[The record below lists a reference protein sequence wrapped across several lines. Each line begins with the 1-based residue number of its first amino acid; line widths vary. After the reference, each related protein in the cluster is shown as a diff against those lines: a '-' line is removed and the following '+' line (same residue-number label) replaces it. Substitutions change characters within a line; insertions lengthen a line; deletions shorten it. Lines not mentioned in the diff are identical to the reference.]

1 MLNDSLRYLKGVGP
15 QKAAA
20 FENLGV
26 YNLKDLLYYFP
37 FRYED
42 RRNLKKISDLK
53 EGEFALVEAKVLS
66 VNLKKIPPFVRKTK
80 VRSIFKALL
89 EDSSGQI
96 QCTWFNQHYLA
107 DIIKKGEEIVVYGK
121 PIRDGRYLAF
131 NSPEYELLEKE
142 DSLNLGRI
150 VSVYRMTPPFTQ
162 KFLRKIIAQVLA
174 GYKQKVLDPIP
185 YSIRK
190 EQNLLNIVKSIE
202 EIHHPSS
209 FEEVEKAR
217 ERFIFEELFFS
228 QLLVY
233 LRKAKHRQEEGIP
246 LKVDEEV
253 IKKIRENISFELTL
267 SQEEVLAQIMSDFS
281 KSFPMHRLLQGDVG
295 CGKTVV
301 AAFAMGICAKSG
313 FQAAL
318 MVPTEVLAY
327 QHKETLDKML
337 EGLGFK
343 IEALTSSLDKKEIER
358 IHEAL
363 AKGEIDIIVGTHAL
377 IQEKVKFKRLAL
389 VVIDEQHKFGV
400 AQRALLPKKGEPN
413 PHCLVM
419 SATPI
424 PRTLA
429 LSLYGD
435 LDLSVIKELPKGRIS
450 PETRWVKEKER
461 KEVYKFIKD
470 KLEEGRQVYVVY
482 PVIEESEIEDLKSLE
497 EMHEKLAKAFS
508 SYKVGVFHGQMKGED
523 KLKVIKKF
531 RDKKIDILVSTT
543 VVEVGVNIENA
554 TTMVVENPERF
565 GLAQLH
571 QLRGRVRRS
580 TFAPYFILLS
590 KSNLSETAQSR
601 LNVIS
606 SIDDGFKIAEEDL
619 KLRGPGD
626 FFGSTQHGVPRLKIA
641 NPLTDLELLQYAR
654 AHAYN
659 VIKSDPQL
667 EKSEHK
673 CIREHFD
680 TFSGDSSAL
689 FQNNE

>member
-1 MLNDSLRYLKGVGP
+1 MLDNSPRYLKGVGP
-15 QKAAA
+15 QKGVA
-20 FENLGV
+20 FENIGV
-26 YNLKDLLYYFP
+26 NTIKDLLYYFP

-42 RRNLKKISDLK
+42 RRNLKKISELK
-53 EGEFALVEAKVLS
+53 EKEPSLVEAKVLS
-66 VNLKKIPPFVRKTK
+66 VRLNKIPPFLRKSRVK
-80 VRSIFKALL
+80 SVFKALL

-96 QCTWFNQHYLA
+96 QCVWFNQHYLA
-107 DIIKKGEEIVVYGK
+107 DTIKKGTEIIIYGK
-121 PIRDGRYLAF
+121 PVQDGNKLAF

-150 VSVYRMTPPFTQ
+150 VSVYHSNPNFTQ
-162 KFLRKIIAQVLA
+162 KFLRRTIAQGLSS
-174 GYKQKVLDPIP
+174 YKQKVSDPIP
-185 YSIRK
+185 FDIRK
-190 EQNLLNIVKSIE
+190 EHNLLNIVKSLE

-209 FEEVEKAR
+209 FEEAQKAR

-246 LKVDEEV
+246 LKVDSGV
-253 IKKIRENISFELTL
+253 ISKIRENFSFELTA
-267 SQEEVLAQIMSDFS
+267 SQEEVLTQIMSDFG

-301 AAFAMGICAKSG
+301 AAFAMGICAKNKW
-313 FQAAL
+313 QVAL

-327 QHKETLDKML
+327 QHKETLDKMFK
-337 EGLGFK
+337 GLGFN
-343 IEALTSSLDKKEIER
+343 IGVLTSSLEKKEIDR

-363 AKGEIDIIVGTHAL
+363 AKGKIDIIVGTHSL
-377 IQEKVKFKRLAL
+377 IQEKVKFKKLGL

-450 PETRWVKEKER
+450 PETRWLQEKER
-461 KEVYKFIKD
+461 KEVYKFIKA
-470 KLEEGRQVYVVY
+470 KLKEGRQIYVVY
-482 PVIEESEIEDLKSLE
+482 PLIEESEDEDLKSLE
-497 EMHEKLAKAFS
+497 EMHEKLAKVFS

-580 TFAPYFILLS
+580 THKPHFILLS
-590 KSNLSETAQSR
+590 KGNLSELAQSR
-601 LNVIS
+601 LEAIS

-641 NPLTDLELLQYAR
+641 NPLTDLELLQDAR
-654 AHAYN
+654 THAFN
-659 VIKSDPQL
+659 IIKGDPQL

-673 CIREHFD
+673 CIRDNLDFW
-680 TFSGDSSAL
+680 FKG
-689 FQNNE
+689 